1 MKNSRLDILIYG
13 HDGRGLGHVSRSVA
27 IGMALRR
34 LYPHL
39 KVCVLSGCRQT
50 QELIGQAPLDWMKL
64 PAYDTVVIEGK
75 STGIDGPS
83 GFADR
88 ELGELR
94 AQQIKQIIGHYRPRL
109 VLVDHQPQGKHRE
122 LVPAITA
129 EGVDRPLWVL
139 GMRGVVGTVSQT
151 RTEQAIELFAQHYRA
166 LLWYGDRSV
175 LGSDHLEHLRDR
187 FGSEPLECGY
197 VSRLIELMSFSNPA
211 GVRTSG
217 CTISIPWFGE
227 HTVRFFDTLVEALGL
242 LGPGYGRIQIFVGSD
257 DLSPLKKKL
266 EGLGFCRVEPFGTR
280 YLEAL
285 CSSRSAVIFG
295 GYNSL
300 VDVLSVGVPALVVRR
315 EMQDQEQ
322 QEHLTALL
330 DSVGGRLR
338 AVAEHPGSVE
348 QLYQELVA
356 LMNTSLDPFDLP
368 VNLGGAEKAA
378 RVIKELI

>member
-1 MKNSRLDILIYG
+1 MNNSRLDILIYG

-39 KVCVLSGCRQT
+39 RVCVLSGCRQT
-50 QELIGQAPLDWMKL
+50 QELIGTAPLDWMKL

-75 STGIDGPS
+75 STGIDGPC
-83 GFADR
+83 GFDDR
-88 ELGELR
+88 VLGELR
-94 AQQIKQIIGHYRPRL
+94 AQQITQIIGHYRPRL

-122 LVPAITA
+122 LVQAITA
-129 EGVDRPLWVL
+129 DGVDRPLWVL
-139 GMRGVVGTVSQT
+139 GMRGVVGEVSQT
-151 RTEQAIELFAQHYRA
+151 RTAQGTELFTKYYQA

-175 LGSDHLEHLRDR
+175 LGSDHLKLLQDQ
-187 FGSEPLECGY
+187 FGVEPLECGY
-197 VSRLIELMSFSNPA
+197 VSRLLELMSFTTPA
-211 GVRTSG
+211 GGQTSG

-227 HTVRFFDTLVEALGL
+227 HTARFFDTLVEALGL
-242 LGPGYGRIQIFVGSD
+242 LGPGYGRFQIFVGSE
-257 DLSPLKKKL
+257 DLAPLEKKL
-266 EGLGFCRVEPFGTR
+266 EGLDFCRVEPFGSR

-285 CSSRSAVIFG
+285 GNSRSAVIFG

-322 QEHLTALL
+322 QKHLAALI
-330 DSVGGRLR
+330 DSVGSRLR
-338 AVAEHPGSVE
+338 TVAEHPGSVE
-348 QLYQELVA
+348 QLYQALVT
-356 LMNTSLDPFDLP
+356 LMNTSLAPFDLP

-378 RVIKELI
+378 RVIKALL